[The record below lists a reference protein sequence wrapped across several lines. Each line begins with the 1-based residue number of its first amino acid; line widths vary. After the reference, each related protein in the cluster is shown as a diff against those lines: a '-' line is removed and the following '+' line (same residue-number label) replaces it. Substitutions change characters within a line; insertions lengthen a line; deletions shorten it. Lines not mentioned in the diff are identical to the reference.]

1 MSSTHFLK
9 IAPALLSIASLACGN
24 EGPGESSGSAGTT
37 QAGAAGSSGASAGSA
52 GTSGGASGKG
62 GSAGASAGAGAVGG
76 AAAAGGGGGAG
87 AEAGTAGAGGV
98 SGGGAGGVSGG
109 GGTVAGQSGTAGGGT
124 GGGGTVSD
132 AYATDVAIAVHDDVN
147 TILVVTWTQAMAAE
161 QVWLEFTFEEGNVMT
176 SRPKPGAAGPQRDV
190 VLGVPG
196 DMDVTV
202 RVVSQAGGANY
213 VSSDYMGH
221 TDPVPD
227 IMPEPTVLSYDPS
240 LASPDRF
247 MFGALEDSPESVQQ
261 SRNNYYS
268 GRFWLYI
275 MDRKGRIVWYYNNP
289 ANNASSSFPRVARD
303 GEYIWVDQGRSG
315 NQGVVKMTLDH
326 EYFETFDIPVGDCI
340 DVTEEG
346 TLLYDV
352 DGELFEWTEGEGSR
366 SIWDCRSEID
376 LSPNCYSNTVN
387 YNPTLDSVL
396 LSFPEPGAV
405 VEIDRQSGEMIGY
418 YGNQTGTWDFA
429 PPLTTPPAEWRFG
442 IQHFANI
449 TAAGTL
455 LVSSHLPPH
464 DTFQAP
470 PSPNEHAFVEFTLDR
485 NAQTL
490 TELWRYTE
498 GREWPHAK
506 GMAIR
511 LENGN
516 TLANYGTG
524 GVIREITPAKE
535 TAFDVKWDLE
545 GTEDFYNKMVGHNV
559 LVDDLY
565 ALNGGPQ

>member
-1 MSSTHFLK
+1 M
-9 IAPALLSIASLACGN
+9 
-24 EGPGESSGSAGTT
+24 AG
-37 QAGAAGSSGASAGSA
+37 Q
-52 GTSGGASGKG
+52 
-62 GSAGASAGAGAVGG
+62 
-76 AAAAGGGGGAG
+76 
-87 AEAGTAGAGGV
+87 GGV
-98 SGGGAGGVSGG
+98 AGGAGGGAS
-109 GGTVAGQSGTAGGGT
+109 
-124 GGGGTVSD
+124 VSD
-132 AYATDVAIAVHDDVN
+132 AYATDVSVEVHDDVN

-176 SRPKPGAAGPQRDV
+176 SRPKTGEAGPHRDV

-196 DMDVTV
+196 DVDVTV

-221 TDPVPD
+221 TEPVPAA
-227 IMPEPTVLSYDPS
+227 MPVPTLLSYDAS
-240 LASPDRF
+240 IASPDRF
-247 MFGALEDSPESVQQ
+247 MFGALEDSPESAQQ
-261 SRNNYYS
+261 SRNNYYT

-289 ANNASSSFPRVARD
+289 ANNSSSSFPRFARD

-315 NQGVVKMTLDH
+315 DQGVVKMTLDH
-326 EYFETFDIPVGDCI
+326 EYYETFQIEVGDCI
-340 DVTEEG
+340 DVTPEG

-352 DGELFEWTEGEGSR
+352 NGELFEWTEGEGSR
-366 SIWDCRSEID
+366 SIWSCTEELD
-376 LSPNCYSNTVN
+376 LNPNCYSNTVN
-387 YNPTLDSVL
+387 YNETLDSVL
-396 LSFPEPGAV
+396 MSFPEPGAV

-418 YGNQTGTWDFA
+418 YGNQAGTWEFA
-429 PPLTTPPAEWRFG
+429 PPLTTPPAEWQFG

-449 TAAGTL
+449 TPAGTL

-464 DTFQAP
+464 TTFQSP

-490 TELWRYTE
+490 TEFWRYTE
-498 GREWPHAK
+498 GPEWPYAK

-524 GVIREITPAKE
+524 GVIREITPMKE
-535 TAFDVKWDLE
+535 TAFHVKWDLE

-565 ALNGGPQ
+565 ELNGGPQ